1 MHTPPGFLLRFF
13 RWFCNADCAE
23 DIEGDLY
30 ELFEK
35 DVEAKGVRRAKWSF
49 IFHVLKLFRP
59 GIIRPLSNKRI
70 HSNNYAMFKNYLF
83 TAFRNMKREKL
94 FALMN
99 IAGLAIGIGCGLVIY
114 KIITYELSFDSYHK
128 NYKALYRLVTEYNH
142 PTYGTGVTEGQV
154 HPLGEALRNDFP
166 GIDATM
172 TYYATSAQVTVVDQN
187 GNPDRFQEYKGVG
200 YAEPNFFKLFDYDF
214 LVGDPNTALVN
225 KGSAVITSSL
235 AQKYFKVPVNE
246 VATVVG
252 KSITI
257 NNSATLQI
265 TAVVADIPETTDIPF
280 TLIGSYKD
288 QPASNPY
295 FHDGIDWN
303 EYNSDT
309 NCYMLVTGNPDA
321 TTLETRLFPDFFLK
335 HNGKERASFAKY
347 KLQPLS
353 DLHYNARVANY
364 NKRMVSYTMLSI
376 LGIIGLFL
384 VVSACINFINMATA
398 QAVKRAK
405 EIGVRKSLGVNKSQ
419 LIKQF
424 LGETIVI
431 SFISAILGLA
441 IAQSLFM
448 LLEGILGYRLQVE
461 IFRNVNEL
469 IFLVL
474 MVFGVGLISGFYP
487 ALVMAAMNPIKA
499 LKNTLNARNAS
510 GLLSLR
516 RSLVVVQFVISQVL
530 IIGTIVASKQMG
542 YLLGSEVGFD
552 KEAIVVTRIPGS
564 PVEKMEAT
572 KRVIQGLPGIEKVS
586 LGVASPMSH
595 FRVSNPITH
604 PSIGKDDMVSGN
616 LKTAD
621 EDYIDLFHLK
631 LIAGRNLS
639 DKKNSTEAVVNR
651 KLTESLG
658 YKSPEQALGDKF
670 TYSGDMEL
678 TIIGVVEDFHS
689 TTFHEPIE
697 NVLLVNLPWNIFE
710 MAIKVNTG
718 SGDFSG
724 IQSTINTLKIEWEK
738 IYPEN
743 TFDYTFL
750 DQQIAKMYES
760 ERKTSQLF
768 QIFSGVAIFIG
779 CLGLYGLVSYMAN
792 QKTKEIGI
800 RKVMG
805 ASIINIFGIFSKEML
820 ILVVTAF
827 VLAAPLAWYVMSNWL
842 QGFKFQVSLSPLFF
856 AMALLISMIIAFVTI
871 GYKAITASSANPVDS
886 LRSE

>member
-1 MHTPPGFLLRFF
+1 MHTAPEFLLRFF
-13 RWFCNADCAE
+13 RWFCNTDCAE
-23 DIEGDLY
+23 DIEGDLH
-30 ELFEK
+30 ELFAK
-35 DVEAKGVRRAKWSF
+35 DVEEKGLRKAKWLF
-49 IFHVLKLFRP
+49 VFHVLKLFRP
-59 GIIRPLSNKRI
+59 GIIRPLSNKSI

-94 FALMN
+94 FAIMN

-114 KIITYELSFDSYHK
+114 KIINYELSFDSYHK
-128 NYKALYRLVTEYNH
+128 NYRDLYRLVTEYNH
-142 PTYGTGVTEGQV
+142 PTYGTGVGEGQV

-166 GIDATM
+166 GVDATM
-172 TYYATSAQVTVVDQN
+172 TYYATGAQITVIDEK

-225 KGSAVITSSL
+225 KGSVVITSSL
-235 AQKYFKVPVNE
+235 AQKYFKVPAND
-246 VATVVG
+246 VASVVG

-257 NNSATLQI
+257 NNAATLQI

-288 QPASNPY
+288 QTASNPY
-295 FHDGIDWN
+295 FHEGTDWN

-309 NCYMLVTGNPDA
+309 NCYMLVPGSPDA
-321 TTLETRLFPDFFLK
+321 VTLETRLFPEFYLK

-347 KLQPLS
+347 VLQPLS
-353 DLHYNARVANY
+353 DLHSDTRVTNY
-364 NKRMVSYTMLSI
+364 NKRTVSHSMLNI
-376 LGIIGLFL
+376 LGVIGLFL

-398 QAVKRAK
+398 QAIKRAK
-405 EIGVRKSLGVNKSQ
+405 EVGVRKSLGVNRSQ
-419 LIKQF
+419 LINQF
-424 LGETIVI
+424 LGETIFI
-431 SFISAILGLA
+431 SFVAAILGLV
-441 IAQSLFM
+441 IAQMLFV
-448 LLEGILGYRLQVE
+448 LLEGILGYRLDVE
-461 IFRNVNEL
+461 TFRNVNEL
-469 IFLVL
+469 LFLIL
-474 MVFGVGLISGFYP
+474 MTFAVGLISGFYP

-530 IIGTIVASKQMG
+530 IIGTIVAGQQMD
-542 YLLGSEVGFD
+542 YLLGSEIGFD
-552 KEAIVVTRIPGS
+552 KEAILITRIPGS
-564 PVEKMEAT
+564 PVEKMEST
-572 KRVIQGLPGIEKVS
+572 KRVVQGLPGVEKVS
-586 LGVASPMSH
+586 LSVASPMAR
-595 FRVSNPITH
+595 FRVNNPITH
-604 PSIGKDDMVSGN
+604 PSIGKDERVDGN

-631 LIAGRNLS
+631 LISGRNLS
-639 DKKNSTEAVVNR
+639 EKKNTTEAVVNR
-651 KLTESLG
+651 KLTQSLG
-658 YKSPEQALGDKF
+658 YKTPEEALGDKF
-670 TYSGDMEL
+670 TYSGDMEF

-689 TTFHEPIE
+689 TTFDQPIE
-697 NVLLVNLPWNIFE
+697 NVLLANLPWNIFE

-718 SGDFSG
+718 SGDFSE
-724 IQSTINTLKIEWEK
+724 IQQTVNALKTEWEK

-743 TFDYTFL
+743 IFDYTFL
-750 DQQIAKMYES
+750 DQQIARMYEN

-805 ASIINIFGIFSKEML
+805 ASVTNIFGIFSKEML
-820 ILVVTAF
+820 ILIATAF
-827 VLAAPLAWYVMSNWL
+827 VLAAPMAWYVMSNWL
-842 QGFKFQVSLSPLFF
+842 QGFKFQVSMSPLFF
-856 AMALLISMIIAFVTI
+856 AVALLISVLIAFATI
-871 GYKAITASSANPVDS
+871 GYKAIAASSANPVDS